1 MQKQVHGNVRLLL
14 ALYNTPYIFAGWVQ
28 YITLY
33 CSQFIVN
40 SLVLVKEPIGI
51 LAVGPLYI
59 SIVFITIIKLFM
71 LLMLQSLMHTNNN
84 YTCFL
89 VYVSTPMRTI
99 TCSSI
104 KHDAIV
110 STMAL

>member
-40 SLVLVKEPIGI
+40 SLVLVKEPFR
-51 LAVGPLYI
+51 YF
-59 SIVFITIIKLFM
+59 SIR
-71 LLMLQSLMHTNNN
+71 SS
-84 YTCFL
+84 
-89 VYVSTPMRTI
+89 VYFYCVYYY
-99 TCSSI
+99 
-104 KHDAIV
+104 H
-110 STMAL
+110 